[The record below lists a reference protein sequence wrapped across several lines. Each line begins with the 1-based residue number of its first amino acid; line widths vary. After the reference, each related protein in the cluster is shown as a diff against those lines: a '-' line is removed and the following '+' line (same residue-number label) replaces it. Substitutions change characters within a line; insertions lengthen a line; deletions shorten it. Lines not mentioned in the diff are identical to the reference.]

1 MKIYFAGLMLFI
13 FLFSNAQTTTRIA
26 VPPTTSVKLS
36 PQKLASLVWERQ
48 GTQFTVFSRPRL
60 LTYAP
65 ATPVQLGWWKQVPSL
80 QQNVSPFAE
89 GLAYGLLI
97 ARSFTKYSDV
107 PNNVDGM
114 NRYYRINAYL
124 AGKQNTD
131 VLFGRDVTWPYRQ

>member
-1 MKIYFAGLMLFI
+1 LGH
-13 FLFSNAQTTTRIA
+13 AQTIGNKTE
-26 VPPTTSVKLS
+26 PSTTSVKLS
-36 PQKLASLVWERQ
+36 PQKLANLVWERK
-48 GTQFTVFSRPRL
+48 GTQFAVFRRARL

-65 ATPVQLGWWKQVPSL
+65 ATPVQLEWWKQVTI

-97 ARSFTKYSDV
+97 ARSFTRYSDV
-107 PNNVDGM
+107 PNNLDGM

-131 VLFGRDVTWPYRQ
+131 VLFGRDVTAWPYRQ